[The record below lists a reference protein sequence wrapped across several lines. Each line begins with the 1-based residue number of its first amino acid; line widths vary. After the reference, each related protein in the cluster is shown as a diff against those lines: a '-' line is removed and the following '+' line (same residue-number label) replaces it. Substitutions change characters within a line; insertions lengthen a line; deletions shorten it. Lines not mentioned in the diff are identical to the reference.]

1 MKPKSLFHISFALV
15 SGALLL
21 SAQDWERGDRKWING
36 YYPQWKVYSNF
47 YPKLL
52 MTSGTAAKLNALTYA
67 FAVIRAD
74 ANGNPRCATAD
85 EYADFQY
92 LFTVN
97 TSVNHTNDSP
107 APALAGNFHQLQE
120 LKQRYPNLKITV
132 SIGGGSAPTAAFT
145 AAANAKNRG
154 AFVRSCIE
162 GFIEGSFGSTTGL
175 KPVWEPT
182 ASEQPLIDITPVPG
196 IFDGIDIDW
205 EWPTGP
211 QKEEYV
217 AFLQEFRKQLD
228 RVRPGLILTAALPP
242 GEQNFSLM
250 DLPGIARHV
259 NYINLENYDYN
270 GPWENTT
277 GFVAPLYQTRYDP
290 DPTLNVNYTVKA
302 YLAAGVAPEKILLG
316 IPFYSYGWTVISS
329 PQALAQNGQY
339 VPATPLPAPPN
350 TPPPNPPPYNTE
362 EYNYIVT
369 NLLPNYE
376 MFRDPTTKTPWL
388 FDPVNTLNFFTYDD
402 AESIHEKMEY
412 ANRNQLGGAAIWE
425 LTGDLPDG
433 ELVKTIFY
441 GLREG
446 ARH

>member
-1 MKPKSLFHISFALV
+1 MRPKSLLHISFALV
-15 SGALLL
+15 CGALLL
-21 SAQDWERGDRKWING
+21 SAQDWERGGDRKWING

-52 MTSGTAAKLNALTYA
+52 VTSGTAGKLSSLTYA

-107 APALAGNFHQLQE
+107 APALAGNFHQLQQ
-120 LKQRYPNLKITV
+120 LKERYPNLKITV

-145 AAANAKNRG
+145 AAADPKNRR
-154 AFVRSCIE
+154 AFVHSCIE
-162 GFIEGSFGSTTGL
+162 GFIDGNFASTTGL

-182 ASEQPLIDITPVPG
+182 ASEQPPIDITPVRG

-205 EWPTGP
+205 EWPTGA

-277 GFVAPLYQTRYDP
+277 GFVAPLYQTEYDP
-290 DPTLNVNYTVKA
+290 DPNLNVNYTVQA
-302 YLAAGVAPEKILLG
+302 YLAAGVPPEKILLG
-316 IPFYSYGWTVISS
+316 IPFYSYGWTVTSS
-329 PQALAQNGQY
+329 PQALAQNGRY
-339 VPATPLPAPPN
+339 VPATPLPAQPN
-350 TPPPNPPPYNTE
+350 TPPPNPPYNTE

-433 ELVKTIFY
+433 QLVKTIFY

-446 ARH
+446 PRH